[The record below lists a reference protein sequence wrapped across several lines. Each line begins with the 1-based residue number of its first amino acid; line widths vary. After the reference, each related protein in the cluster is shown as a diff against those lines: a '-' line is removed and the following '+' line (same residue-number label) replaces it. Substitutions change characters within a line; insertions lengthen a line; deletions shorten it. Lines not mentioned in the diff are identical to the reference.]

1 MHAEVRL
8 PKSQKLFNLK
18 ALKIGEDQTKRSS
31 RPQSP
36 DFPLKIGEDRKK
48 KVFTSTDRG
57 AMVKFKIGGPAEPA
71 LEQST
76 KGGQAFIRRGQ
87 SLKLST
93 KTAVFKRVSLLIG
106 GATHVDWRG
115 QAPLGPGPV

>member
-1 MHAEVRL
+1 
-8 PKSQKLFNLK
+8 
-18 ALKIGEDQTKRSS
+18 
-31 RPQSP
+31 
-36 DFPLKIGEDRKK
+36 
-48 KVFTSTDRG
+48 
-57 AMVKFKIGGPAEPA
+57 MVKFEIGGPAEPA

-106 GATHVDWRG
+106 GAKHVDWRG
-115 QAPLGPGPV
+115 QAF